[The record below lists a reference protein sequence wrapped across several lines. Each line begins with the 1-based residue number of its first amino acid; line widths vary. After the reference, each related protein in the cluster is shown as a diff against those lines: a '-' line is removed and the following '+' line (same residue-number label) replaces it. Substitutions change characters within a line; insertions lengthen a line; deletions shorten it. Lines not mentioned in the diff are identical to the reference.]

1 MKSIQSLCIGLCLY
15 ALTSPGFANTSDD
28 EASEPKPEMSLIVD
42 QSRLQIHRSKALE
55 ATPRSSEVFDHIQLH
70 PVSVTFRR
78 NWRRDYN
85 LDRNSLSNHISKQ
98 DEDELRQKTAE
109 LFDEEF
115 SKLIPEHSRLAL
127 SSDAT
132 AKTLVLKPR
141 IVDLV
146 INAPDL
152 KHSNASRRLKVYS
165 AGKATLLLDVF
176 DGSNGEL
183 LGTIRSKR
191 EATEYHQLRNASSVF
206 NRSEAKRIIRRWVK
220 NLDRNL
226 TTLLDGTTV

>member
-1 MKSIQSLCIGLCLY
+1 MKPIQSLCIGLCLI
-15 ALTSPGFANTSDD
+15 ALGNPGFASNTEGES
-28 EASEPKPEMSLIVD
+28 SEPKPEMSLIVD

-55 ATPRSSEVFDHIQLH
+55 STPRASSSFEHIQVH
-70 PVSVTFRR
+70 PVSVKFRR

-85 LDRNSLSNHISKQ
+85 LDRNSLANHISKK
-98 DEDELRQKTAE
+98 DEDELRQKAAE

-115 SKLIPEHSRLAL
+115 SRVIPEHSRLTL
-127 SSDAT
+127 SKDSN
-132 AKTLVLKPR
+132 AKTLILKPR
-141 IVDLV
+141 IVNLV

-152 KHSNASRRLKVYS
+152 KHDATRRLKVYS
-165 AGKATLLLDVF
+165 AGKATLLLDVI
-176 DGSNGEL
+176 DGANGEL

-191 EATEYHQLRNASSVF
+191 EGTEYNQLRSASSVF
-206 NRSEAKRIIRRWVK
+206 NRSEAKRIIRRWAK

>member
-1 MKSIQSLCIGLCLY
+1 MKSIQSLCIGLCLF
-15 ALTSPGFANTSDD
+15 ALGSPGFANDGDT
-28 EASEPKPEMSLIVD
+28 EKAEPKPEMSLIVD

-55 ATPRSSEVFDHIQLH
+55 AAPRASSAFEQIQLH
-70 PVSVTFRR
+70 PVSVKFRR

-85 LDRNSLSNHISKQ
+85 LDRNSLANHISKQ
-98 DEDELRQKTAE
+98 EEDELRQKASK

-115 SKLIPEHSRLAL
+115 SKLVSEHSRLAL
-127 SSDAT
+127 SKDANS
-132 AKTLVLKPR
+132 KTLIIKPR

-152 KHSNASRRLKVYS
+152 KNADASRHLRVYS
-165 AGKATLLLDVF
+165 AGKATLLLDVI

-191 EATEYHQLRNASSVF
+191 EATEYHQLRRASSVF
-206 NRSEAKRIIRRWVK
+206 NRSEAKRIIRRWAK

-226 TTLLDGTTV
+226 TTLLDGTAV